1 MPIEVLLNE
10 IYTFLP
16 NTETV
21 ISSAIAKVYTSDT
34 KQMKWIDSRLSGIL
48 LLIIDRSISAFLL
61 RLYDISRLEMTF
73 ETELYYNFKNSYK
86 ILSSKFHSFPIP
98 GGLIGLNFTNSEH
111 AEDFFK
117 NIQLYSPADTFQNLE
132 KKLTENLNK
141 NWVESM
147 KSAFSMKK
155 SDNKK
160 HKIEIS
166 KPYAVQL
173 VSRVEWDNERKEFI
187 LDSLPEEL
195 RKIFYLMGAEYITHN
210 SSEQRHS
217 LRLSVSGDTRM
228 LDLNRKS
235 GGLSDISQRENEK
248 IKRKLQVKIYQST
261 PTESLSSNF
270 GQFSQNSLK
279 ESELNFLS
287 PNKEVSKYG
296 SDLVLKDNRKD
307 KLGTLVED
315 SGEDVMSNKKVSNRG
330 EQGKSYGELYR
341 ELLKKGVAER
351 HRELNQY
358 GNSEFSSESSTHTQ
372 K

>member
-16 NTETV
+16 TTETV
-21 ISSAIAKVYTSDT
+21 ISSAIVKVYTSDT

-61 RLYDISRLEMTF
+61 RLYDMSRLEMTF
-73 ETELYYNFKNSYK
+73 ETELYYGFKNSYK
-86 ILSSKFHSFPIP
+86 ILSNRFHYFPIP
-98 GGLIGLNFTNSEH
+98 GGQIGLNFTNFEH
-111 AEDFFK
+111 AQDFYK
-117 NIQLYSPADTFQNLE
+117 HIQIYSPEDQLLNLE
-132 KKLTENLNK
+132 KKLNESSNK
-141 NWVESM
+141 NWVESV

-160 HKIEIS
+160 NKIEIS

-173 VSRVEWDNERKEFI
+173 VSRVDWDNERKEFI

-217 LRLSVSGDTRM
+217 LRLSISGDTRM

-235 GGLSDISQRENEK
+235 GGLSEISQRDADK
-248 IKRKLQVKIYQST
+248 LKRKLQVKIYQST
-261 PTESLSSNF
+261 PSESLSSNF
-270 GQFSQNSLK
+270 GQIFQNSLK

-287 PNKEVSKYG
+287 PQRGISKYG
-296 SDLVLKDNRKD
+296 SDLVLGDNKREGLKP
-307 KLGTLVED
+307 LNEE
-315 SGEDVMSNKKVSNRG
+315 SGEDLKSQRDSKRS

-341 ELLKKGVAER
+341 DLLKKGVAER